1 MFGTKYDVFLSY
13 SRQDSERV
21 RPLRDALDRM
31 GYRVF
36 FDVQSIEPGE
46 KWKTRLERSIRAS
59 RTLVLCWSEKTRGSE
74 YITFEYS
81 RAEALHKRV
90 VPWKLD
96 QAPLPAMLEVQGIT
110 ATDAEEAAARL
121 RPVLGW
127 TLGQRRRASGIGSA
141 LAAALLA
148 LGLWLALRP
157 GPPPPPWHFKGVVMD
172 YQKTRLAGVEVDIL
186 NGNQPVKSTV
196 TDAHGEFDIPLPQPK
211 PESVRARFTRA
222 GYQFVEE
229 NYHTSQPY
237 WEVFM
242 SKAQ

>member
-21 RPLRDALDRM
+21 RPLRDALERM

-46 KWKTRLERSIRAS
+46 KWKARLERSIRAS

-90 VPWKLD
+90 MPWKLD
-96 QAPLPAMLEVQGIT
+96 DTPLPAMLEVQGIT
-110 ATDAEEAAARL
+110 VADGEEAAARL
-121 RPVLGW
+121 QPVLGW
-127 TLGQRRRASGIGSA
+127 TLGRRRSAWGMASA

-157 GPPPPPWHFKGVVMD
+157 GPPPPPWEFKGVVMD
-172 YQKTRLAGVEVDIL
+172 YQKTRIAAVEVDIL
-186 NGNQPVKSTV
+186 NGNQVEQSVV
-196 TDAHGEFDIPLPQPK
+196 TNAQGEFDVRLPRPE
-211 PESVRARFTRA
+211 PESIRARFTKA
-222 GYQFVEE
+222 GYDFVED
-229 NYHTSQPY
+229 NFHTSQPY

-242 SKAQ
+242 VRAK